1 MPSPAPWPSPIS
13 VAASPPV
20 IVPRKK
26 RVQHIPKDWVE
37 EVRRRVKA
45 GREFQDAV
53 REVLAANAQLLV
65 LERKKLKK
73 KKK

>member
-1 MPSPAPWPSPIS
+1 VERIPAKW
-13 VAASPPV
+13 A
-20 IVPRKK
+20 
-26 RVQHIPKDWVE
+26 QQ
-37 EVRRRVKA
+37 VRRRVRA

>member
-1 MPSPAPWPSPIS
+1 M
-13 VAASPPV
+13 VQG
-20 IVPRKK
+20 KK
-26 RVQHIPKDWVE
+26 RVQHIPKEWVE

-65 LERKKLKK
+65 LERKKLKEK
-73 KKK
+73 KK